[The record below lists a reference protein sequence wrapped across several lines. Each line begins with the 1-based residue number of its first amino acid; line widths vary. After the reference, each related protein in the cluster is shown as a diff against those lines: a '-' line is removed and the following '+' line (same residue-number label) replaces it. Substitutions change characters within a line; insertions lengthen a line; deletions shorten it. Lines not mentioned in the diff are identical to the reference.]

1 MDYIYNKKYQKYKQK
16 YLLLKQLILEGG
28 GDHKFIGQ
36 GAFGC
41 VFCPPINFLNI
52 NIIEGFPYYNSSFQ
66 NYNNC
71 EYIGKI
77 LSIGVL
83 SSDGRYTQDS
93 YQSELQQIEKIKKLD
108 PNGDYTPELIHANVY
123 NYEVLFNNPYLNNF
137 NNYINV
143 ENCHKLIE
151 CLKKKIKIN
160 KFGYIISK
168 NTGKTLESKYNS
180 ITPENNIEN
189 LKNFL
194 KNFCILLQFI
204 KILYDNNY
212 LHLDIKMD
220 NITIKEDGK
229 LYLIDFGRFTKIDNT
244 NYRNIIRIL
253 RTNHDMYSFEP
264 KIYSSLM
271 SKSKPNQSLKDLK
284 EIVKENVKEE
294 KFDKFIQPY
303 KIIPSSFLY
312 TIFTKVF
319 ETDVLS
325 SMSEDIFLNKIKEY
339 QKEYFTEHL
348 ENNNTI
354 QRLDEIIEREK
365 INKTKNQR
373 MVSLNPSEKSYV
385 IKHQDDKKVEEKEI
399 EVSSLLE
406 AVFYPIIKK
415 YDLYCMGIVL
425 AQVVLNCHTGYNKNF
440 KDQFIN
446 LIKKLLFNKFDE
458 VDDIINEINELIKL
472 I

>member
-28 GDHKFIGQ
+28 GDHKFIGE

-77 LSIGVL
+77 LSTGVE

-93 YQSELQQIEKIKKLD
+93 YQSELQQIKKIKKLD

-123 NYEVLFNNPYLNNF
+123 NSEVLKDPYLNNF
-137 NNYINV
+137 NNYINKD
-143 ENCHKLIE
+143 NYHKLIE
-151 CLKKKIKIN
+151 CLNKKININ

-204 KILYDNNY
+204 KILYDKNY

-220 NITIKEDGK
+220 NITIKEEEDGK

-244 NYRNIIRIL
+244 NYRNIIRLL

-271 SKSKPNQSLKDLK
+271 SKSISKQSFLDFKRD
-284 EIVKENVKEE
+284 VKKKN
-294 KFDKFIQPY
+294 FDELIQPY

-325 SMSEDIFLNKIKEY
+325 SISDDDFLNKIKEY
-339 QKEYFTEHL
+339 QKKYFTEHL

-354 QRLDEIIEREK
+354 QRLDEIIKRVKE
-365 INKTKNQR
+365 NKTKNQR
-373 MVSLNPSEKSYV
+373 MVSLNPSNNSYV
-385 IKHQDDKKVEEKEI
+385 IKHQDDKKVEEEEI
-399 EVSSLLE
+399 ELSSSLE

-446 LIKKLLFNKFDE
+446 LIKKLLENKFDE